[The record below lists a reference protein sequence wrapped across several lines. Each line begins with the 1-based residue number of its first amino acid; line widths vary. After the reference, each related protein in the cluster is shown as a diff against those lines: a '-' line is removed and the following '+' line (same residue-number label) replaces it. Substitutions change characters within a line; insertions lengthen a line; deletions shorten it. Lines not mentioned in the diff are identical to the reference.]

1 MGMFLK
7 YVLLIC
13 GILFTYNAVIS
24 STSNIIYAILAILCF
39 IGFKKLG
46 WSKEENKPKILSDFM
61 PIYTY

>member
-46 WSKEENKPKILSDFM
+46 
-61 PIYTY
+61 